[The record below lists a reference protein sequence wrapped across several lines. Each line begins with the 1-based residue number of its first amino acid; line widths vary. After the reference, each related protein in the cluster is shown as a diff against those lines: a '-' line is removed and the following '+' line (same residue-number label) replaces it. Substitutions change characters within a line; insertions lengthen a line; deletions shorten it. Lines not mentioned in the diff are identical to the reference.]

1 MKSYW
6 RMEGAGALIVLT
18 MIGLGMAGWVMNIM
32 KIAEADTVTPFVI
45 LRCVAVP
52 FVFLGMILGW
62 IG

>member
-6 RMEGAGALIVLT
+6 KLEGLGALFVLAL
-18 MIGLGMAGWVMNIM
+18 IGLGMAGWVMNII

-45 LRCVAVP
+45 LRCVGALI
-52 FVFLGMILGW
+52 VFLGAVLGW